1 MSMLTV
7 VYLQSTRNVLAAL
20 TRAAPPGPG
29 EPVTAL
35 VGTSLPVRAVGSTS
49 TNMTIPASALAAV
62 TVNDTQ
68 PDAVLDPQ
76 GFQVVDDPQ
85 DKTVHLVTPIPP
97 PTGSPPPTIS
107 LKLDTTNGAVMK
119 ATHVATPTLTLV
131 AVLQKVTMPPQAATV
146 IGPVT
151 LVISSG
157 SVSFTAAPGTEFATS
172 ETWDFAVFI
181 QAMPP
186 QAISTTL

>member
-1 MSMLTV
+1 MTMLTV
-7 VYLQSTRNVLAAL
+7 VYLQSTGNVLAAL

-49 TNMTIPASALAAV
+49 TQMTIPASALAAV

-85 DKTVHLVTPIPP
+85 DKTVHLVTPIPQ
-97 PTGSPPPTIS
+97 PTASPPPTITPA
-107 LKLDTTNGAVMK
+107 LDVTHGAVIS
-119 ATHVATPTLTLV
+119 AAHVTTATLTVV

-157 SVSFTAAPGTEFATS
+157 SASFTAAPGTELAS
-172 ETWDFAVFI
+172 ATWDFAAFT
-181 QAMPP
+181 AGMLP
-186 QAISTTL
+186 QATSASL